1 MPPVKNPCDFLRR
14 HYPHQVIGSKFG
26 YFLSACVYK
35 LPCIYFVYD
44 CTPFSVEIQGVFL
57 GSLTLHVKAQLS
69 ISLNWALFIK
79 HSVVLYSFIRYGLTP
94 AWRHNNL

>member
-35 LPCIYFVYD
+35 LPCIYFSYD
-44 CTPFSVEIQGVFL
+44 CTPFSVGMQGVFVEERFCES
-57 GSLTLHVKAQLS
+57 SLIL
-69 ISLNWALFIK
+69 
-79 HSVVLYSFIRYGLTP
+79 LT
-94 AWRHNNL
+94 